1 MRLLK
6 KQETIVQNI
15 AYMGMMAAVNIVF
28 VVMTYF
34 IPFLLFVLVFLL
46 PLCSA
51 IISFYCKKIYFPFY
65 FVVVTAIC
73 LLIDFSDA
81 LFYVVPSLITGF
93 IFGMMIEKK
102 IPSIFII
109 ATITVV
115 QFGLSLLSIPLIELI
130 TKRNIVDDMAALF
143 KLSDFEYLVYLK
155 YTFIFF
161 VAFTQ
166 TILTYLVMR
175 SELIKFGMEFND
187 IIEKTIIL
195 DIVSIVFI
203 GLSVLFGFLVPEIC
217 FIFIL
222 IAIMFV
228 VYRLIKLDYRNYKLY
243 VIELA
248 IIILSSIFFVAGLY
262 RFITKPLGLLLFGIF
277 PLLISLACIINFC
290 LLSKRNKDTINN

>member
-143 KLSDFEYLVYLK
+143 KLIDFEYLAYLK

-166 TILTYLVMR
+166 TILSYLVMR

-217 FIFIL
+217 FIFIF

-243 VIELA
+243 VIELV